1 MKSWRI
7 RLTRLVEALPRPTR
21 HDFAI
26 APVRQRGVGQEKS
39 KLYYC
44 IHCKWSFLV
53 RGTKVAALSEDGTS
67 LDRDE
72 SLRRLATFERGPCS
86 AMELFVSAASLDSGR
101 ARPHIKGRRDVKR
114 EHPVARE
121 LPARSDRSQPV
132 LRVVARMISGTSVYT
147 KRGS

>member
-72 SLRRLATFERGPCS
+72 SLRRLATFERGPCPV
-86 AMELFVSAASLDSGR
+86 MEAFVSAACLDSGR
-101 ARPHIKGRRDVKR
+101 ARANIKSRPDLKRDHLIGPELRARSGRRK
-114 EHPVARE
+114 PM
-121 LPARSDRSQPV
+121 
-132 LRVVARMISGTSVYT
+132 LRVVARMISGDLTLH
-147 KRGS
+147 KAG